1 MKNTLLM
8 NSIALQKSVLFAAPS
23 PLVRWPLVFGAG
35 FALALLHAFTLPQL
49 GMDDATPDL
58 FSLAAV
64 FMALYGHRDGRY
76 LPCLMLGL
84 VRDCASLGLLGSYAV
99 LYGLLWKFTSRLRA
113 RLDPD
118 HPLSAVLI
126 TFAGVFCVNLGY
138 HVMLALSGDGI
149 GWGRALARCVA
160 VSVATA
166 PLSAPL
172 FSLGRSLLT
181 SFGIPRN
188 AGGFYA
194 F

>member
-1 MKNTLLM
+1 M
-8 NSIALQKSVLFAAPS
+8 IAATLQKFPQSIAPS
-23 PLVRWPLVFGAG
+23 PFLRWPLMFGAG

-49 GMDDATPDL
+49 GLDDATPDL

-64 FMALYGHRDGRY
+64 FMALYAHRDGRY
-76 LPCLMLGL
+76 LSCLMLGL

-99 LYGLLWKFTSRLRA
+99 LYGLLWKFASRLRA

-118 HPLSAVLI
+118 HPLNAVLI

-149 GWGRALARCVA
+149 GWGRALARCLA

-172 FSLGRSLLT
+172 FALGRSLLT

-188 AGGFYA
+188 AGGFYSL
-194 F
+194 